1 MYSPAIQAENI
12 YGPVPMNSVTRPSST
27 ACSMHSAGIITADCG
42 EEAIITGRK
51 VSFPSPFIST
61 DRGPVSV
68 KYEPPVTERA
78 EGVESSHLFIDAA
91 TSSASS
97 ASPLWKGTPSRIVND
112 SDLPSSEINQY
123 DSSEHFSSLK
133 KTLQE
138 AESKKHEYEKKLAEL
153 EKERQIFELEQENW
167 RLKRELENVKNGG
180 TARLFER

>member
-1 MYSPAIQAENI
+1 MEKFNI
-12 YGPVPMNSVTRPSST
+12 LSIIMDETHILSEIKKACKRAGGPVAYAKKLGIST
-27 ACSMHSAGIITADCG
+27 GWISDYLS
-42 EEAIITGRK
+42 ERK
-51 VSFPSPFIST
+51 KIKNMTLGTLFKIFPSLVIYFS
-61 DRGPVSV
+61 D
-68 KYEPPVTERA
+68 
-78 EGVESSHLFIDAA
+78 
-91 TSSASS
+91 
-97 ASPLWKGTPSRIVND
+97 
-112 SDLPSSEINQY
+112 DLPSSEINQY